1 MKKIAAITLILIM
14 SVFLSSCSNQVSHRL
29 SNHFVMYTSDYMNS
43 EYFLFD
49 NSEHIVKAK
58 LVDIGS
64 WGGLAVYEYKV
75 KKEYQGELS
84 ETIIHVY
91 DEEDDRY
98 KKGRKYYLFL
108 INNGEGDRGHIRYTS
123 IIKNTVFAAN
133 ERNYTYGYGENWYT
147 LKRSEIPE
155 MIEEAKATRAE
166 RNAAEETEKLYN
178 ETNNYN

>member
-1 MKKIAAITLILIM
+1 MKKTMASLLIFVLAAIL
-14 SVFLSSCSNQVSHRL
+14 VSCSNNVVGGL
-29 SNHFVMYTSDYMNS
+29 SDSYVLYTSDYMDS
-43 EYFLFD
+43 QYYIFD
-49 NSEHIVKAK
+49 NAEHIVKAK
-58 LVDIGS
+58 LVDISS

-133 ERNYTYGYGENWYT
+133 ERNYTYGHGENWYT
-147 LKRSEIPE
+147 LKRSEIPG
-155 MIEEAKATRAE
+155 MIEEAVATRGE
-166 RNAAEETEKLYN
+166 RNALTSASQTWYN
-178 ETNNYN
+178 NLSE